1 MKHFRSYNLKTY
13 NIFCDVILRPSDIKL
28 IRACVSLVD
37 DPQERV
43 HITLTENRLA
53 SIGLMPD
60 TAIPIVRA
68 ICPSL

>member
-1 MKHFRSYNLKTY
+1 MKHIRSHNLKTY
-13 NIFCDVILRPSDIKL
+13 DIFCDVVLRPADIEL

-43 HITLTENRLA
+43 HITLTENRPA
-53 SIGLMPD
+53 SIALMPD

-68 ICPSL
+68 LCPSL